1 MNKRINE
8 LVELL
13 HTQWQKE
20 PQLNLMQFINKLS
33 KEMEFK
39 GDLINLTD
47 DMLIYHLKVHNL
59 EKTQAI
65 PGLKKDYEDDF
76 KTALLK
82 ARGVIK
88 E

>member
-47 DMLIYHLKVHNL
+47 DMLIYHLIMQ
-59 EKTQAI
+59 T
-65 PGLKKDYEDDF
+65 
-76 KTALLK
+76 LLFLQE
-82 ARGVIK
+82 ILI
-88 E
+88 

>member
-8 LVELL
+8 LAELL
-13 HTQWQKE
+13 LIQWQKE
-20 PQLNLMQFINKLS
+20 PQLNLMQLIKKLS
-33 KEMEFK
+33 YQM
-39 GDLINLTD
+39 GYQGALTDLTD
-47 DMLIYHLKVHNL
+47 DMLIYHLKTHEL
-59 EKTQAI
+59 DQHEAI
-65 PGLKKDYEDDF
+65 PGLKKDYEEDF